1 MTFVTGARRN
11 FLRLAW
17 RSEARVANECAKP
30 DFVLTAYVLRSG
42 TAIATS
48 RAGLQPCA
56 AQPNRRR
63 IHGGSCWLGIDH
75 RTNYPVVVRF

>member
-17 RSEARVANECAKP
+17 RSEARVANECVTRFRP
-30 DFVLTAYVLRSG
+30 DGLRASRG
-42 TAIATS
+42 AAIATS

-63 IHGGSCWLGIDH
+63 IHGGSRWLGIDH

>member
-30 DFVLTAYVLRSG
+30 DFVLTAYVLR
-42 TAIATS
+42 
-48 RAGLQPCA
+48 A
-56 AQPNRRR
+56 AQPSRLRAPACSHAPR
-63 IHGGSCWLGIDH
+63 SLI
-75 RTNYPVVVRF
+75 VVA